1 MLPAAEGICK
11 TAMNLE
17 FIGDGPSLLVTGE
30 ERYLVVADLH
40 FGIEADLALH
50 GLHFR
55 SRSKDRLERLLAIV
69 DRVDPDGLVLLGD
82 VKHSI
87 PTVTRQEY
95 YELPR
100 ILDTLR
106 SRVPL
111 LVFPGNHDIGIE
123 RYLRPAEI
131 RAKEGAVIDGV
142 GYLHGH
148 MYPSPSLAGHL
159 MIIGHHHPLLS
170 LRDEVGCALQS
181 PAYLRAGV
189 NTGALGM
196 ADMKETGGPT
206 RVLFMP
212 AFNEIAGYDIL
223 RIIRDPTSPLSR
235 NILPEDT
242 EIILADG
249 TYIGPPHSLISDES
263 D

>member
-1 MLPAAEGICK
+1 
-11 TAMNLE
+11 MNLE
-17 FIGDGPSLLVTGE
+17 FMGDGPALVVTGE

-40 FGIEADLALH
+40 FGIEADLAVH

-55 SRSKDRLERLLAIV
+55 SRSKARLERLLAIV
-69 DRVDPDGLVLLGD
+69 DRADPDGLVLLGD

-87 PTVTRQEY
+87 PSLTRQEY
-95 YELPR
+95 FELPR
-100 ILDTLR
+100 ILSTLR
-106 SRVPL
+106 DLIPL
-111 LVFPGNHDIGIE
+111 RVFPGNHDIGIE

-131 RAKEGAVIDGV
+131 CAKEGAVIDGT

-148 MYPSPSLAGHL
+148 MYPSPLLAGQL
-159 MIIGHHHPLLS
+159 MIVGHHHPLLS
-170 LRDEVGCALQS
+170 LRDDVGCALQS

-189 NTGALGM
+189 DTKGLGM
-196 ADMKETGGPT
+196 ADDQEGATPT

-212 AFNEIAGYDIL
+212 AFNEIAGYDIMHIT
-223 RIIRDPTSPLSR
+223 RKPFSPLSR
-235 NILPEDT
+235 NMLLDTT

-249 TYIGPPHSLISDES
+249 TYIGSLESVIPGES

>member
-1 MLPAAEGICK
+1 
-11 TAMNLE
+11 MNLE
-17 FIGDGPSLLVTGE
+17 FIGDGPALVVTGE
-30 ERYLVVADLH
+30 ERNLVAADLH

-55 SRSKDRLERLLAIV
+55 SRSKARLERLLAIV
-69 DRVDPDGLVLLGD
+69 DRVDPDRLLLLGD

-87 PTVTRQEY
+87 PSLTRQEY
-95 YELPR
+95 FELPR
-100 ILDTLR
+100 ILETLR
-106 SRVPL
+106 DRIPL
-111 LVFPGNHDIGIE
+111 RVFPGNHDIGIE
-123 RYLRPAEI
+123 RYLKPAEI
-131 RAKEGAVIDGV
+131 CAKEGEIIDGV

-148 MYPSPSLAGHL
+148 MYPLPALAGHL
-159 MIIGHHHPLLS
+159 MIVGHHHPLLS

-189 NTGALGM
+189 SLSGLGM
-196 ADMKETGGPT
+196 AEKKETDPPT

-223 RIIRDPTSPLSR
+223 QIIRNPTSPLSR
-235 NILPEDT
+235 HILPEET

-249 TYIGPPHSLISDES
+249 TLIGPLRALIPDES

>member
-1 MLPAAEGICK
+1 
-11 TAMNLE
+11 MNLE
-17 FIGDGPSLLVTGE
+17 FIGDGPALVVTGE
-30 ERYLVVADLH
+30 KRHLIVADLH

-55 SRSKDRLERLLAIV
+55 SRSKARLERLLTIV

-87 PTVTRQEY
+87 PSITRQEH

-100 ILDTLR
+100 ILSTLR
-106 SRVPL
+106 DRVPL
-111 LVFPGNHDIGIE
+111 LVFPGNHDTGIE
-123 RYLRPAEI
+123 RYLAPPEI
-131 RAKEGAVIDGV
+131 CAKEGELIDGV

-148 MYPSPSLAGHL
+148 MYPSQSLAGHL

-189 NTGALGM
+189 NTGALGL
-196 ADMKETGGPT
+196 AIAGETETPA

-223 RIIRDPTSPLSR
+223 QIIRNPTSPLSR
-235 NILPEDT
+235 SSFADDT

-249 TYIGPPHSLISDES
+249 TLIGPLHALIPDES

>member
-1 MLPAAEGICK
+1 
-11 TAMNLE
+11 MNLE
-17 FIGDGPSLLVTGE
+17 FLSNGPALVVTGE

-55 SRSKDRLERLLAIV
+55 SRSTARLERLLSIM
-69 DRVDPDGLVLLGD
+69 DRVNPDGLILLGD
-82 VKHSI
+82 IKHSI
-87 PTVTRQEY
+87 PSITRQEY

-100 ILDTLR
+100 ILEMLR
-106 SRVPL
+106 DRVPL
-111 LVFPGNHDIGIE
+111 RVFPGNHDIGIE
-123 RYLRPAEI
+123 RYLKPAEI
-131 RAKEGAVIDGV
+131 CAKEGEIIDGV

-148 MYPSPSLAGHL
+148 MYPSPALAGHL

-170 LRDEVGCALQS
+170 LHDEVGCALQS

-189 NTGALGM
+189 NTRALRM
-196 ADMKETGGPT
+196 EESRETEAPT

-223 RIIRDPTSPLSR
+223 QIIRNPTSPLSR
-235 NILPEDT
+235 NIIADDT

-249 TYIGPPHSLISDES
+249 TYIGPLHALIPDES
-263 D
+263 G

>member
-1 MLPAAEGICK
+1 
-11 TAMNLE
+11 MNLE
-17 FIGDGPSLLVTGE
+17 FIGDGPALVVTGE

-55 SRSKDRLERLLAIV
+55 SRSKARLERLLAIV
-69 DRVDPDGLVLLGD
+69 DRADPDGLVLLGD

-87 PTVTRQEY
+87 PSLSRQEY

-100 ILDTLR
+100 ILETLR
-106 SRVPL
+106 DRVPL
-111 LVFPGNHDIGIE
+111 RVFPGNHDIGIE

-131 RAKEGAVIDGV
+131 CAKEGAVIDGI

-148 MYPSPSLAGHL
+148 MYPSPLLAGHL
-159 MIIGHHHPLLS
+159 MIVGHHHPLLS
-170 LRDEVGCALQS
+170 LRDDVGCALQS

-189 NTGALGM
+189 DTKGLGM
-196 ADMKETGGPT
+196 ADDQDGVTPT

-212 AFNEIAGYDIL
+212 AFNEIAGYDITHIT
-223 RIIRDPTSPLSR
+223 RKPFSPLSR
-235 NILPEDT
+235 L
-242 EIILADG
+242 
-249 TYIGPPHSLISDES
+249 SLIHI
-263 D
+263 

>member
-1 MLPAAEGICK
+1 
-11 TAMNLE
+11 MNLE
-17 FIGDGPSLLVTGE
+17 FIGDGPALVVEGE

-40 FGIEADLALH
+40 FGIEADLAQH

-55 SRSKDRLERLLAIV
+55 SRSKARLERLLAIV
-69 DRVDPDGLVLLGD
+69 DRSDPDGLILLGD

-87 PTVTRQEY
+87 PSMTRQEY

-100 ILDTLR
+100 ILETLR
-106 SRVPL
+106 ERVPL
-111 LVFPGNHDIGIE
+111 RVFPGNHDIGIE

-131 RAKEGAVIDGV
+131 CEKEGAIIDGV

-148 MYPSPSLAGHL
+148 MYPAPALAGHL

-170 LRDEVGCALQS
+170 LRDEVGCALHS

-196 ADMKETGGPT
+196 AETKELDTPT

-223 RIIRDPTSPLSR
+223 QIIKNPTSPLSR
-235 NILPEDT
+235 QIIADDT

-249 TYIGPPHSLISDES
+249 TYIGPLRALIPDES

>member
-1 MLPAAEGICK
+1 
-11 TAMNLE
+11 MNLE
-17 FIGDGPSLLVTGE
+17 FVGDGPA
-30 ERYLVVADLH
+30 LVVEDKLRFLIAADLH
-40 FGIEADLALH
+40 FGIEADLAQH

-55 SRSKDRLERLLAIV
+55 SRSKDRLERLLAII
-69 DRVDPDGLVLLGD
+69 DRTDPDGLVLLGD

-87 PTVTRQEY
+87 PTLTRQEY

-100 ILDTLR
+100 ILATLR
-106 SRVPL
+106 DRVPL
-111 LVFPGNHDIGIE
+111 LVFPGNHDTGIE
-123 RYLRPAEI
+123 RYLVPGEI
-131 RAKEGAVIDGV
+131 FAREGAVIDGV

-159 MIIGHHHPLLS
+159 MIAGHHHPLLT
-170 LRDEVGCALQS
+170 LRDRVGCALQS

-189 NTGALGM
+189 NNVALRM
-196 ADMKETGGPT
+196 AEQGEADAPT

-212 AFNEIAGYDIL
+212 AFNEIAGYDL
-223 RIIRDPTSPLSR
+223 FQIIRNPTSPLSR
-235 NILPEDT
+235 HINSDDT

-249 TYIGPPHSLISDES
+249 TYIGPLKTLIPDES